1 MIMIIIGGALIVWVY
16 VATTPYRAA
25 RRWQVI
31 EGQILESEVE
41 AFKKPAVYVALDYS
55 RPHVRYEYVV
65 DGKSFNNNR
74 ISFDCANVEVPDE
87 GQAGYWKEWNCG
99 SPVNVFV
106 NPNNPT
112 ETVLL
117 PAPRR
122 ERSRHYRT
130 VVLAGVLLI
139 VVGACLEVYV

>member
-1 MIMIIIGGALIVWVY
+1 MALIITGGALIVWVY
-16 VATTPYRAA
+16 VATASYRAA
-25 RRWQVI
+25 RRWCVI
-31 EGQILESEVE
+31 EGRIVEIEVE
-41 AFKKPAVYVALDYS
+41 AFKKPVVYVVLDYL

-65 DGKSFNNNR
+65 DGQSFINNR
-74 ISFDCANVEVPDE
+74 ISFDRANVEVPDE
-87 GQAGYWKEWNCG
+87 GQAKYWKEWNRG
-99 SPVNVFV
+99 SAVNVFV
-106 NPNNPT
+106 NPNKPT